1 MRTSTVHDE
10 LSILVAALS
19 DTART
24 ARAQKQ
30 LHELIHGG
38 GAATVLNLVIDRL
51 LSSDGVR
58 GTGARCAVA
67 RLLEEAMKV
76 AGKDGLSALPRLV
89 MLSGQAL
96 GDGSQTVR
104 DSFVAALGSAARSVG
119 SDASGRDLHT
129 MLLRPLLKLLDG
141 RTAPLQ
147 LGGAQA
153 LCEVV
158 RALRPA
164 QLRPSAA
171 HLVTT
176 LRRHL
181 RAGSGAGPAGARPA
195 LLETVGQLLDAV
207 PESCIHAGIDALLEL
222 VSISMQSAQASDWRE
237 RLASCSLLAALAALS
252 WRPASFGHGLSVVQR
267 QQLAT
272 SLRMLRVDKM
282 TQVREAA
289 AATLSSI
296 EGPPLPSPR
305 QPIAAAAAAAHGR
318 CGDLSGGGA
327 AVAVPSASAATVVSA
342 DSALDDIDDDDV
354 QSTRAQ
360 AKVRADA
367 EARTAAR
374 RSSIREQQP
383 IAAAIAASTAAA
395 ASAAA
400 AAPSA
405 AAASTAAASVPPP
418 LNAGIQ

>member
-1 MRTSTVHDE
+1 MDAADSSFMRTSTVHDE

-76 AGKDGLSALPRLV
+76 AGKDGLPALPRLV

-267 QQLAT
+267 PAAQRRRPAVEPP
-272 SLRMLRVDKM
+272 SDGPGP
-282 TQVREAA
+282 VRIRAA
-289 AATLSSI
+289 APVRPGSRAAGPGL
-296 EGPPLPSPR
+296 GPPIRVSEGGGVWLLGSPCRLPRRRGGLSRRGGP
-305 QPIAAAAAAAHGR
+305 R
-318 CGDLSGGGA
+318 CGRTPPLSGAGA
-327 AVAVPSASAATVVSA
+327 RPPPASGAPRAC
-342 DSALDDIDDDDV
+342 V
-354 QSTRAQ
+354 QCLR
-360 AKVRADA
+360 
-367 EARTAAR
+367 RTAAHACAR
-374 RSSIREQQP
+374 TPTQWR
-383 IAAAIAASTAAA
+383 TD
-395 ASAAA
+395 
-400 AAPSA
+400 
-405 AAASTAAASVPPP
+405 TT
-418 LNAGIQ
+418 